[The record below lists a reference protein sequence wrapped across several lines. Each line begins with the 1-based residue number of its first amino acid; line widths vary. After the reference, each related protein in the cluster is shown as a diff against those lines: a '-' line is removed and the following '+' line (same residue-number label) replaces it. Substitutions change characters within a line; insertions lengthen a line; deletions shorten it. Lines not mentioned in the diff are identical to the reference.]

1 MCTLHTMYISE
12 ANCTFENLDLEDIET
27 RNKYVSKT
35 PTTTLPFLET
45 KEGNISETNAI
56 LFYFANKYK
65 KDLLGKDIFENSK
78 IHQWIEFAS
87 CEINNCQKTIIYPI
101 FGWSEFSKDQSEN
114 KNIKLKEFLK
124 ILEKELENKNY
135 LIGNRLT
142 LADII
147 LFRYFRFF
155 MMFQF
160 TEGMRNKLLPNVT
173 KWFENIMKTNEAIK
187 AYGNTI
193 LCKIPLKPFMQ
204 KINKKIIIKVQKEKN
219 TEKIEKENKNNE
231 ELMKKVSENNTS
243 EQLLPQNFTLEEFKK
258 CFLDN
263 KNKEEV
269 LKQFWKI
276 YNSKE
281 YSIWWLDQQNLPD
294 KGKILKTT
302 SNVKN
307 LFLRKLEN
315 LKKNCFAVH
324 GVYGSEGNYKIR
336 GVWMWKGKDI
346 PKEIENS
353 EYYDY
358 MTIREL
364 DNNHKEDIEL
374 VNDYWTKLSKTD
386 KVQGRYAVDCDYFN

>member
-1 MCTLHTMYISE
+1 MCALHTMYISE
-12 ANCTFENLDLEDIET
+12 ANCTFENLDLEDVET
-27 RNKYVSKT
+27 RNKYISKT

-65 KDLLGKDIFENSK
+65 KDLLGQNIFENAK

-101 FGWSEFSKDQSEN
+101 FGWSEFSKDQSEK
-114 KNIKLKEFLK
+114 KNTKLKEYLK
-124 ILEKELENKNY
+124 IIEKELENKNY
-135 LIGNRLT
+135 IIGNRLT

-160 TEGMRNKLLPNVT
+160 TEGMRNKLLPNIT

-193 LCKIPLKPFMQ
+193 LCKIPLKPFLQ
-204 KINKKIIIKVQKEKN
+204 KINRKIVKVQNEKN
-219 TEKIEKENKNNE
+219 NEKIEENKNNE
-231 ELMKKVSENNTS
+231 ESIKKESENNIL
-243 EQLLPQNFTLEEFKK
+243 EQLSPQNFTLEEFKK

-269 LKQFWKI
+269 LNKFWQI
-276 YNSKE
+276 YNPKE

-294 KGKILKTT
+294 KGKNLETT
-302 SNVKN
+302 SKFKN
-307 LFLRKLEN
+307 LFLEKLEN
-315 LKKNCFAVH
+315 LRRNCFAVH
-324 GVYGSEGNYKIR
+324 GVYGSAGNYKIR

-374 VNDYWTKLSKTD
+374 VKDYWTKLSKTD